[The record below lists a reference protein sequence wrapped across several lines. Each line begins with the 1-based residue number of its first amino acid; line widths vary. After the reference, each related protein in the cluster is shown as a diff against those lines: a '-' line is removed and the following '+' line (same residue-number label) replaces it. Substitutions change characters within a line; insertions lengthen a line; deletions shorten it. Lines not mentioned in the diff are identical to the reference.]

1 MGELRSKGLER
12 LQRYHA
18 AWKRLQEEEAKSQE
32 RFRYIMCLQAC
43 LSAVSRFNALM
54 NNLVDLLVVGIVV
67 GLIIGLFL
75 GGKRRLS
82 NVVVGII
89 GAILGSFLYQ
99 QFLSSV
105 LNLSL
110 PSLTLDL
117 NQIVIALIG
126 AIVFLGILKLV
137 KR

>member
-1 MGELRSKGLER
+1 
-12 LQRYHA
+12 
-18 AWKRLQEEEAKSQE
+18 
-32 RFRYIMCLQAC
+32 
-43 LSAVSRFNALM
+43 M
-54 NNLVDLLVVGIVV
+54 NNFVDLLVVGIVV

-75 GGKRRLS
+75 RGKRRLS

-99 QFLSSV
+99 QFLSSA

-117 NQIVIALIG
+117 NQVVIALIG
-126 AIVFLGILKLV
+126 AIVILGILKLL